1 MDEQADPTQ
10 KVLVLRPEGAETAKQ
25 DIPVFFGV
33 SEDSAGAK
41 GLSLNV
47 TAFPPGGHSNTHKH
61 VGYETAIYAVSGAIE
76 FFYGEHL
83 EDSVVARAGDFL
95 FIPAGV
101 PHKTYNLSLDEPGIF
116 VTARND
122 PREQE
127 NVVLTPEADDGS
139 SEKRVE
145 ETRKRYLAEKSL

>member
-1 MDEQADPTQ
+1 MNDNTMDPTQ
-10 KVLVLRPEGAETAKQ
+10 KVLVLRPENAETAKQ

-33 SEDSAGAK
+33 SEASAGAR

-61 VGYETAIYAVSGAIE
+61 VGYETAIYAVSGAVE
-76 FFYGEHL
+76 FFYGDHL
-83 EDSVVARAGDFL
+83 ENSVVARAGDFL

-139 SEKRVE
+139 TEAKVAESRERYMSEQ
-145 ETRKRYLAEKSL
+145 

>member
-1 MDEQADPTQ
+1 MNDASTPPGQE
-10 KVLVLRPEGAETAKQ
+10 VRVLRPPRAETAKQ
-25 DIPVFFGV
+25 DIPVFFGI
-33 SEDSAGAK
+33 SERTAGAN

-61 VGYETAIYAVSGAIE
+61 ADYETAIYAVDGAIE
-76 FFYGEHL
+76 FFHGERL
-83 EDSVVARAGDFL
+83 EHSLIARTGDFL

-101 PHKTYNLSLDEPGIF
+101 PHKTYNLSLTEPATF

-127 NVVLTPEADDGS
+127 NVILTPEADDGS
-139 SEKRVE
+139 CDERVAR
-145 ETRKRYLAEKSL
+145 TRERLADGER

>member
-1 MDEQADPTQ
+1 MNENAVDPAQ
-10 KVLVLRPEGAETAKQ
+10 RVLVLRPEGAETAKQ

-33 SEDSAGAK
+33 SEDSAGAR

-61 VGYETAIYAVSGAIE
+61 VGYETAIYAVSGAVE
-76 FFYGEHL
+76 FFYGDHL

-101 PHKTYNLSLDEPGIF
+101 PHKTYNLSLEEPGIF

-127 NVVLTPEADDGS
+127 NVVVTSEADDGS
-139 SEKRVE
+139 TEARVA
-145 ETRKRYLAEKSL
+145 ETRKQYMSEQH

>member
-1 MDEQADPTQ
+1 MSENPVDPTQ
-10 KVLVLRPEGAETAKQ
+10 KVVVLHPDGAETAKQ

-33 SEDSAGAK
+33 SEDSAAAR

-47 TAFPPGGHSNTHKH
+47 TAFPPNGHSNAHKH
-61 VGYETAIYAVSGAIE
+61 VGYETAIYAVSGVIE
-76 FFYGEHL
+76 FFYGDHL
-83 EDSVVARAGDFL
+83 ERSAVVRTGDFL
-95 FIPAGV
+95 FIPADV

-139 SEKRVE
+139 TEARVAESRRRYKSE
-145 ETRKRYLAEKSL
+145 

>member
-1 MDEQADPTQ
+1 MDEHTDQTQ
-10 KVLVLRPEGAETAKQ
+10 KVLVLRPESAETAKQ

-61 VGYETAIYAVSGAIE
+61 VGYETAIYAISGAIE

-83 EDSVVARAGDFL
+83 EHSVVARAGDFL